1 MLQKISRFSRDIS
14 FKPAF
19 SLIIPSWNNLPY
31 LKLCVKSIRRNSDL
45 KHQIIIIL
53 NEANDGSLEW
63 VKEQSDLD
71 YVYAQEN
78 IGICYGLNS
87 TRQLLKSE
95 YILYANDDM
104 YLLPHWDQ
112 YLMEEVKNI
121 GHAEFM
127 LSSTM
132 IEPFETR
139 NKSVIVAPFG
149 ERLEDFREEELLANF
164 EALEKTDWKG
174 STWPPNLMHRDM
186 WDLVGGM
193 SPEFHPGMYSDP
205 DLSKKFWDAG
215 VREFKGVAKSRVY
228 HFGSKSTGR
237 VKKNKGAHTF
247 LMKWGMT
254 SGSFTKY
261 FLERGEDYT
270 GKTATPGMSSSK
282 KFLNKLKG
290 LKSLMGS

>member
-1 MLQKISRFSRDIS
+1 MLQKISKFSRKLD
-14 FKPAF
+14 FDPAF
-19 SLIIPSWNNLPY
+19 SLIIPTWNNLDY
-31 LKLCVKSIRRNSDL
+31 LKLCINSIRKNSDL

-53 NEANDGSLEW
+53 NEAKDGSLEW
-63 VKEQSDLD
+63 VKAQDDLD
-71 YVYAQEN
+71 YVYATEN
-78 IGICYGLNS
+78 IGICYGLNI
-87 TRQLLKSE
+87 TRQLIKSE

-104 YLLPHWDQ
+104 YLLPHWDK
-112 YLMEEVKNI
+112 YLMEEVEEI
-121 GHAEFM
+121 GHHEFM
-127 LSSTM
+127 LSATM
-132 IEPFETR
+132 IEPFDTG

-149 ERLEDFREEELLANF
+149 ESLEEFKEQELLANY
-164 EALEKTDWKG
+164 EGLEKSDWKG

-261 FLERGEDYT
+261 FLQRGEDYQ
-270 GKTATPGMSSSK
+270 GKSDAPGVSSSQK
-282 KFLNKLKG
+282 LLNKLKG
-290 LKSLMGS
+290 LKSFLRS